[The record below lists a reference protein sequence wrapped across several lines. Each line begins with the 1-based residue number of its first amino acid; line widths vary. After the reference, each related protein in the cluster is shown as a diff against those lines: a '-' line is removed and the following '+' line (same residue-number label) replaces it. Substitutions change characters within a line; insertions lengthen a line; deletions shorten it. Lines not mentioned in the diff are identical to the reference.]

1 MGLRYRFV
9 RENLTISKHTLNE
22 PQHDGRVRVG
32 RYGDTIASGMNHSAY
47 AHLVGRQQSRSQ
59 PCSNRA
65 TNSLVRVRKSGIR
78 ESNSRRT
85 RRAQKQ
91 RKGSPSP
98 GIRVRTQER
107 EGWGRGGV
115 PLRLSRSYLVRGT
128 DEVPNPKSEVRFV
141 PSCSQSRL
149 EIQNP
154 QIRSPRWEQREQSLT
169 QIQNPQIRSP
179 KWSLRGKSESS
190 QSEITKS
197 LVQPGPGEKNSSR
210 ANPKSPNPKSDGTLG
225 EERAMSETERV
236 PVIRLIKSYRTRLL
250 NPTG

>member
-1 MGLRYRFV
+1 MGLRYRFDS
-9 RENLTISKHTLNE
+9 ENLTISKHTLNE

-32 RYGDTIASGMNHSAY
+32 RCGDTIARGMNHSAY

-107 EGWGRGGV
+107 EGWGWGGV

-154 QIRSPRWEQREQSLT
+154 QIRSPRWEQREQSPT

>member
-1 MGLRYRFV
+1 MGLRYRFYS
-9 RENLTISKHTLNE
+9 ENLTISKHTLNE

-32 RYGDTIASGMNHSAY
+32 RCGDTIARGMNHSAY

-107 EGWGRGGV
+107 EGWGSCLVNSQNIAVLKMGLPIGV
-115 PLRLSRSYLVRGT
+115 QNGQYMAHVGKWGQSII
-128 DEVPNPKSEVRFV
+128 NFAFV
-141 PSCSQSRL
+141 YVC
-149 EIQNP
+149 
-154 QIRSPRWEQREQSLT
+154 
-169 QIQNPQIRSP
+169 
-179 KWSLRGKSESS
+179 
-190 QSEITKS
+190 ITRIELWAS
-197 LVQPGPGEKNSSR
+197 
-210 ANPKSPNPKSDGTLG
+210 T
-225 EERAMSETERV
+225 
-236 PVIRLIKSYRTRLL
+236 
-250 NPTG
+250 